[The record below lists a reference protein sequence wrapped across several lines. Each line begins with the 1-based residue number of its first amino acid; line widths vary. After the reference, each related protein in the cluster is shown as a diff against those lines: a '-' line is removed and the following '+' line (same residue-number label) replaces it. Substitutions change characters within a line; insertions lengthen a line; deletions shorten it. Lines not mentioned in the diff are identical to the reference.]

1 MTKHVYAAAVLSTLV
16 SGAAFAQQVGE
27 PGPWTLYLRAVNLH
41 SVDQDSTGLG
51 LGVNDKVIPDI
62 SVRYSFDSNFA
73 TELLLTVPQKHSVRS
88 NGTKIGTLRHLPP
101 TLFGQ
106 YHLNLNG
113 FKPYVGAGI
122 NYTRFSSVRLPAGV
136 GISKN
141 SWGPAFQLG
150 VDIPLNR
157 NLYLNID
164 VKKIYLD
171 THVSAG
177 GTRLGTLNVNPV
189 LFGAGLGWRF

>member
-1 MTKHVYAAAVLSTLV
+1 MKKNVFAAAAACILV
-16 SGAAFAQQVGE
+16 SGVALAQQAGE
-27 PGPWTLYLRAVNLH
+27 GPWTLYLRAVNLH

-51 LGVNDKVIPDI
+51 LGVNDKIIPDI
-62 SVRYSFDSNFA
+62 SVRYAFDQNFA

-101 TLFGQ
+101 TLLGQ

-122 NYTRFSSVRLPAGV
+122 NYTRFSSVRLPTGV

-157 NLYLNID
+157 NLYLNLD

-171 THVSAG
+171 TNVSAG

>member
-1 MTKHVYAAAVLSTLV
+1 MKKNVFAAAAACILV
-16 SGAAFAQQVGE
+16 SGVALAQQAGE
-27 PGPWTLYLRAVNLH
+27 GPWTLYLRAVNLH

-51 LGVNDKVIPDI
+51 LGVNDKIIPDI
-62 SVRYSFDSNFA
+62 SVRYAFDQNFA

-101 TLFGQ
+101 TLLGQ

-122 NYTRFSSVRLPAGV
+122 NYTRFSSVRLPTGV
-136 GISKN
+136 SISKN

-157 NLYLNID
+157 NLYLNLD

-171 THVSAG
+171 TNVSAG

>member
-1 MTKHVYAAAVLSTLV
+1 MTKHVYAAAVLCALV
-16 SGAAFAQQVGE
+16 SGTALAQQVGE

-136 GISKN
+136 GINKN
-141 SWGPAFQLG
+141 SWDPAFQLG
-150 VDIPLNR
+150 VDIPLSR

-171 THVSAG
+171 TNVSAG